1 MINELIIAVISGV
14 LLMLISAGVYARKK
28 AKKANQQR
36 ETEQDTIQTALRNGV
51 KGMLR
56 NSIIEMYNKYS
67 EKGYMPIYARENL
80 KDLHE
85 EYKALGGNGVL
96 DGLVSQLEKLPTRGG

>member
-1 MINELIIAVISGV
+1 MIIELIITIIGGV
-14 LLMLISAGVYARKK
+14 LLMLISAVAYTFKK
-28 AKKANQQR
+28 AQKANKER
-36 ETEQDTIQTALRNGV
+36 ETEQDVIQTALQNGV

-80 KDLHE
+80 KALHE

-96 DGLVSQLEKLPTRGG
+96 DGLVSQLEQLPTRGT